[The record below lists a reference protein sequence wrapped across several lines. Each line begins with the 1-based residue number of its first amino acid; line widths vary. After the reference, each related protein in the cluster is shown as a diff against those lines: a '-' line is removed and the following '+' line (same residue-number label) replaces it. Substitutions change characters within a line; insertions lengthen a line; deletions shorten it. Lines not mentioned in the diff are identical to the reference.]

1 MPEQM
6 PREVTLRVEE
16 KQGSKN
22 ARRSGFPLMEDQ
34 ILMGSVVMDHI
45 DRLIASSCRQEP
57 LNEDLFCVRSANT
70 LIEFISAAP
79 EANR

>member
-45 DRLIASSCRQEP
+45 DCRQEP

-70 LIEFISAAP
+70 LIEFVSAAP
-79 EANR
+79 DTNR